1 MTYSQ
6 LFNQALELLDE
17 QGAEEAYELVKQE
30 WQNVENANESQLYN
44 LAY

>member
-1 MTYSQ
+1 MTTMTYSQ

-30 WQNVENANESQLYN
+30 WQNVELSLIHI
-44 LAY
+44 